1 MKYFIGLFML
11 MLSATVTL
19 AATDVFTFDNEQQE
33 QQFRKLTEEL
43 RCPKCQNNSI
53 ADSNSMIAL
62 DLRQKVYE
70 LMKEGKNRDEIIDY
84 MVARYGYFV
93 TYNPPLTPLTV
104 MLWGLPFAAIVIGG
118 WVIFA
123 RSKKRV
129 RIKKLTEGET
139 KDNVLLPESSCL
151 SGWIYVPGVVIALA
165 VGAVAYYQVGS
176 YSKVVDWNVA
186 YQQAPALLDRALDP
200 SEPPL
205 NNEEMEHL
213 ALGLR
218 TRLQEDPQNVDAWVM
233 LGRIGMVLNNATTA
247 TDAFARAYRLKPDDD
262 NVALGYAE
270 VLTRS
275 SDPEDNRT
283 GAELL
288 RKLISENP
296 TNVKA
301 LSLFAFNAFEQ
312 ERYAE
317 AISAWQLMLKLL
329 PENDPR
335 RMVIERSIAQA
346 LITVHDKTDPP
357 KSE

>member
-1 MKYFIGLFML
+1 MKYLLGFL
-11 MLSATVTL
+11 MLIVSATTTF
-19 AATDVFTFDNEQQE
+19 ASTEVFTFDNEQQE

-70 LMKEGKNRDEIIDY
+70 LMKEGKSRDEIVDY

-104 MLWGLPFAAIVIGG
+104 LLWGLPFAAIIVGG
-118 WVIFA
+118 WIIFA

-129 RIKKLTEGET
+129 RLKQVIDESDSSTE
-139 KDNVLLPESSCL
+139 LPAATHSSAWVYL
-151 SGWIYVPGVVIALA
+151 PGVVIALGVA
-165 VGAVAYYQVGS
+165 ITAYYQVGS
-176 YSKVVDWNVA
+176 YSKVSNWDTA
-186 YQQAPALLDRALDP
+186 YQQAPALLDRALDA

-205 NNEEMEHL
+205 NNEEMERL

-218 TRLQEDPQNVDAWVM
+218 TRLQDEPQNVDAWVM
-233 LGRIGMVLNNATTA
+233 LGRIGMVLNNATMA
-247 TDAFARAYRLKPDDD
+247 TDAYERAYRLKPNDD

-275 SDPEDNRT
+275 SDLEDNRK
-283 GAELL
+283 GGELL
-288 RKLISENP
+288 RKLIAENR

-301 LSLFAFNAFEQ
+301 LSMFAFNAFEQ

-317 AISAWQLMLKLL
+317 AISAWQMMLKLL
-329 PENDPR
+329 PENDQR
-335 RMVIERSIAQA
+335 RMVIERSIEQA
-346 LITVHDKTDPP
+346 LMMVHEK
-357 KSE
+357 KAAK

>member
-1 MKYFIGLFML
+1 MKYFIGLLML
-11 MLSATVTL
+11 ILSATTTL
-19 AATDVFTFDNEQQE
+19 AATDVFTFNDEQQE

-70 LMKEGKNRDEIIDY
+70 LMQEGKSRDEIIDY

-129 RIKKLTEGET
+129 RIKKLAESEMG
-139 KDNVLLPESSCL
+139 DSAIPESPPL
-151 SGWIYVPGVVIALA
+151 SGWIYVPGIVIALG
-165 VGAVAYYQVGS
+165 VGAIAYYEVGS

-218 TRLQEDPQNVDAWVM
+218 TRLQEEPQNVDAWVM

-270 VLTRS
+270 VLIRS
-275 SDPEDNRT
+275 SDPDDNRLGT
-283 GAELL
+283 ELL

-301 LSLFAFNAFEQ
+301 LSLFAFHAFEQ

-317 AISAWQLMLKLL
+317 AISVWQMMLKLL
-329 PENDPR
+329 PENDQR
-335 RMVIERSIAQA
+335 RTVIERSIEQA
-346 LITVHDKTDPP
+346 LIIVHEKKDLP

>member
-1 MKYFIGLFML
+1 MRYLLGLLML
-11 MLSATVTL
+11 TLSATVTY
-19 AATDVFTFDNEQQE
+19 ASTEVFTFDNEQQE

-70 LMKEGKNRDEIIDY
+70 LMKEGKNRDEIVDY

-104 MLWGLPFAAIVIGG
+104 MLWGLPFVAIAVGG
-118 WVIFA
+118 WIIFA

-129 RIKKLTEGET
+129 RLKQVEQGDEES
-139 KDNVLLPESSCL
+139 LPEASRTSNWVYL
-151 SGWIYVPGVVIALA
+151 PGFIIALGVA
-165 VGAVAYYQVGS
+165 GGAYYQVGS
-176 YSKVVDWNVA
+176 YEKVADWNNA

-205 NNEEMEHL
+205 NNAEMEHL

-218 TRLQEDPQNVDAWVM
+218 TRLQEDPQNVEAWEM
-233 LGRIGMVLNNATTA
+233 LGRIGMVLGNATMA
-247 TDAFARAYRLKPDDD
+247 TDAYGCAYRLAPKNE
-262 NVALGYAE
+262 NVVMGYAE

-275 SDPEDNRT
+275 SDPEDNRQ

-288 RKLISENP
+288 KKLIAEDR

-301 LSLFAFNAFEQ
+301 LSIFAFNAFEQ

-317 AISAWQLMLKLL
+317 AISAWQMMLKLL
-329 PENDPR
+329 PENDQR
-335 RMVIERSIAQA
+335 RPIIERSVEQA
-346 LITVHDKTDPP
+346 LMMVHEKKGLPA
-357 KSE
+357 KAE

>member
-1 MKYFIGLFML
+1 MKYLLGLL
-11 MLSATVTL
+11 MFALSATVTF
-19 AATDVFTFDNEQQE
+19 AATEVFTFDNEQQE

-104 MLWGLPFAAIVIGG
+104 ILWGLPFAAIAVGG
-118 WVIFA
+118 WIIFA

-129 RIKKLTEGET
+129 RIKNSSLNDE
-139 KDNVLLPESSCL
+139 DDLPESSRA
-151 SGWIYVPGVVIALA
+151 SIWVYVPGIIIA
-165 VGAVAYYQVGS
+165 VGIGAVAYYQVGS
-176 YSKVVDWNVA
+176 YSKVADWNIA

-200 SEPPL
+200 KEPPL
-205 NNEEMEHL
+205 NNEEMERL

-218 TRLQEDPQNVDAWVM
+218 TRLQEDPQNVEAWVM
-233 LGRIGMVLNNATTA
+233 LGRIGMVLSNATMA
-247 TDAFARAYRLKPDDD
+247 TDAYGRAYRLSPNDEG
-262 NVALGYAE
+262 VAMGYAE

-275 SDPEDNRT
+275 SDPEDNREGT
-283 GAELL
+283 ELL
-288 RKLISENP
+288 KKLIAENR

-312 ERYAE
+312 EQYAE
-317 AISAWQLMLKLL
+317 AISAWQMMLKLL
-329 PENDPR
+329 PENDQR
-335 RMVIERSIAQA
+335 RTIIERSVEQA
-346 LITVHDKTDPP
+346 LVLLHEKKGTAG
-357 KSE
+357 SQ

>member
-1 MKYFIGLFML
+1 MKYLLGLLML
-11 MLSATVTL
+11 ALSATVSL
-19 AATDVFTFDNEQQE
+19 AATEVFTFDNEQQE

-104 MLWGLPFAAIVIGG
+104 MLWGLPFAAIAIGG
-118 WVIFA
+118 WIIFA

-129 RIKKLTEGET
+129 RIKKSDLADDE
-139 KDNVLLPESSCL
+139 VLPESSRASYWVYL
-151 SGWIYVPGVVIALA
+151 PGVIIALGIGTA
-165 VGAVAYYQVGS
+165 AYYQVGS
-176 YSKVVDWNVA
+176 YNQVSDWNLA

-218 TRLQEDPQNVDAWVM
+218 TRLQEDPQNIEAWVM
-233 LGRIGMVLNNATTA
+233 LGRIGMVLGNATMA
-247 TDAFARAYRLKPDDD
+247 TDAYGRAYRLSPNDE
-262 NVALGYAE
+262 NVAMGYAE

-275 SDPEDNRT
+275 SDPEDNRE
-283 GAELL
+283 GNELL
-288 RKLISENP
+288 KKLIAANR

-317 AISAWQLMLKLL
+317 AVSAWQMMLKLL
-329 PENDPR
+329 PENDQR
-335 RMVIERSIAQA
+335 RTIIERSVEQA
-346 LITVHDKTDPP
+346 LMMLHEKKGSPA
-357 KSE
+357 SQ

>member
-1 MKYFIGLFML
+1 MKLLLGLFMFA
-11 MLSATVTL
+11 LSSTVTL
-19 AATDVFTFDNEQQE
+19 AATEVFTFDNEQQE

-93 TYNPPLTPLTV
+93 TYNPPLTPLT
-104 MLWGLPFAAIVIGG
+104 MILWGLPFAAIAVGG
-118 WVIFA
+118 WIIFA

-129 RIKKLTEGET
+129 RIKNT
-139 KDNVLLPESSCL
+139 DVNDDDDLPESSRA
-151 SGWIYVPGVVIALA
+151 SNWVYVPGVIIALG
-165 VGAVAYYQVGS
+165 VGAIAYYYVGS
-176 YSKVVDWNVA
+176 YKQVADWNVA

-200 SEPPL
+200 AEPPL
-205 NNEEMEHL
+205 NNEEMERL

-218 TRLQEDPQNVDAWVM
+218 TRLQEDPQNIEAWVM
-233 LGRIGMVLNNATTA
+233 LGRIGMVLGNATMA
-247 TDAFARAYRLKPDDD
+247 TDAYSRAYRLSPNDE
-262 NVALGYAE
+262 NVAMGYAE

-275 SDPEDNRT
+275 SDPEDNRE
-283 GAELL
+283 GNELL
-288 RKLISENP
+288 KKLIAANR

-317 AISAWQLMLKLL
+317 AVSAWQMMLKLL
-329 PENDPR
+329 PENDQR
-335 RMVIERSIAQA
+335 RTIIERSVEQA
-346 LITVHDKTDPP
+346 LAMLHEKKASASDK
-357 KSE
+357 